1 MRDHPH
7 YISEPELLVEFAGQP
22 ALRLQLADTTSAARL
37 TLLAD
42 RQTLRVLAV
51 YH

>member
-7 YISEPELLVEFAGQP
+7 YLSAPELLVEFAGQP

-42 RQTLRVLAV
+42 RQTLRVLAL
-51 YH
+51 Y